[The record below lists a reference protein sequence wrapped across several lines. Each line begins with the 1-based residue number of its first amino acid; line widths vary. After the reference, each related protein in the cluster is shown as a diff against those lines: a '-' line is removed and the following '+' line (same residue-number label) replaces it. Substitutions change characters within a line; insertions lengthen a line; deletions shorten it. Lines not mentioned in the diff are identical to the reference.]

1 MQAKQV
7 LRIRYTT
14 PKPPEAPSYPDVLR
28 RIGLFF
34 FRMLV
39 ITYGGML
46 SVYFVL
52 FSSVVFTV
60 FIVK

>member
-1 MQAKQV
+1 MIPKHSLYYAQ
-7 LRIRYTT
+7 T
-14 PKPPEAPSYPDVLR
+14 PVALSYSDVPR
-28 RIGLFF
+28 RLGLFF
-34 FRMLV
+34 FKMLV